1 MCIKQECLPVRVL
14 LRHTILGIAVLL
26 LIGCGAVR
34 GQQQIISREEAIG
47 IALQIARAPQPELSP
62 ALTEPTNVQA
72 ERMRL
77 IDALRLL
84 DETIGPGGDPYDKE
98 TVVWLVTME
107 GTWMS
112 AFPRPRQPPDAPE
125 PEQEPYR
132 HYAIILDATSGTTI
146 MASARP

>member
-1 MCIKQECLPVRVL
+1 VSVL
-14 LRHTILGIAVLL
+14 IRHTILAIAVLL
-26 LIGCGAVR
+26 LLGCAAVR
-34 GQQQIISREEAIG
+34 GEQQLISREEAIA

-62 ALTEPTNVQA
+62 ALTEPVNVQA

-77 IDALRLL
+77 IDALRLV
-84 DETIGPGGDPYDKE
+84 DETIGLGGDPYDKE

-107 GTWMS
+107 GTWMIE
-112 AFPRPRQPPDAPE
+112 FPRQPPDAPE

-146 MASARP
+146 MGMARP

>member
-1 MCIKQECLPVRVL
+1 MSVL
-14 LRHTILGIAVLL
+14 MRHTILAIAVLL

-34 GQQQIISREEAIG
+34 GEQQTISREEAIA
-47 IALQIARAPQPELSP
+47 IALQIARGPKPELSP
-62 ALTEPTNVQA
+62 ALTEPVNVQA

-112 AFPRPRQPPDAPE
+112 AFPRQPPDAPE
-125 PEQEPYR
+125 PEPEPYR

-146 MASARP
+146 MDMARP